1 MNAKP
6 LDLLI
11 QDLLSYVTVCPDK
24 LTCRNV
30 QTALKKTK
38 YKINRKNAI
47 TFPIHGSSTDTHIFG
62 TSMRHNK
69 FPKHKLPFL

>member
-11 QDLLSYVTVCPDK
+11 QNLLSCVTVFPDK

-38 YKINRKNAI
+38 
-47 TFPIHGSSTDTHIFG
+47 
-62 TSMRHNK
+62 
-69 FPKHKLPFL
+69 HKMN

>member
-11 QDLLSYVTVCPDK
+11 QNLLSCVTVFPDK

-38 YKINRKNAI
+38 
-47 TFPIHGSSTDTHIFG
+47 
-62 TSMRHNK
+62 
-69 FPKHKLPFL
+69 HKMY